1 MLIPNEPPSAQ
12 CSPQCSVV
20 IVIKVRCPFICLCNK
35 RDERLMKDMKKPRAH
50 IINHTKVT
58 HSIKKRRHN
67 DTHIYAK
74 STHKTYDEE
83 KMRRET
89 KNMCHPCVSK
99 LDKRAEPYG

>member
-1 MLIPNEPPSAQ
+1 MKKLTLCPISMVSHRRRYRHLGQ
-12 CSPQCSVV
+12 MSVHMSE
-20 IVIKVRCPFICLCNK
+20 NK

-74 STHKTYDEE
+74 LTHKTYDEE
-83 KMRRET
+83 KMQRET
-89 KNMCHPCVSK
+89 KNMCHPRISK
-99 LDKRAEPYG
+99 LDKRAKPYG

>member
-1 MLIPNEPPSAQ
+1 MPNFHGFPPASL
-12 CSPQCSVV
+12 SSFRSDVHSYV
-20 IVIKVRCPFICLCNK
+20 SENK

-58 HSIKKRRHN
+58 HSIKKRRHDN
-67 DTHIYAK
+67 IYIYAK

-89 KNMCHPCVSK
+89 KNMCHPRISK
-99 LDKRAEPYG
+99 LDKRAKPYG